1 MELAVAV
8 PDDMDSSDVQAGM
21 QGAMVTNSSNVGG
34 MSNLAAAMQHDD
46 PDLAD
51 EYVGPAMATRP
62 CATAGADL
70 CVAVLC
76 VAVLCARVTSITA
89 DPASITAV
97 TQAETELDIVDE
109 DTEEKSNDKVFTLV
123 IVLVVLVSI
132 VAIIA
137 SVVVFWYLPKKHR
150 ETAVR
155 QAVVDEHKARVDIA
169 AAHHQQ
175 PAVVGLPPMSP
186 GHHGMPMHPQPGYP
200 MGGQPGYPMGG
211 QPGYPMGGQPGY
223 PMGRQPLGAQPGY
236 TMPHHPQAV
245 HQLPPVQVHGAS
257 ASMSRRVV
265 DLPPI
270 RPQPMQ

>member
-223 PMGRQPLGAQPGY
+223 PMGGHPMGGQPGY

>member
-1 MELAVAV
+1 M
-8 PDDMDSSDVQAGM
+8 
-21 QGAMVTNSSNVGG
+21 
-34 MSNLAAAMQHDD
+34 
-46 PDLAD
+46 
-51 EYVGPAMATRP
+51 
-62 CATAGADL
+62 
-70 CVAVLC
+70 CVCTLC

-89 DPASITAV
+89 DPASITAI

-109 DTEEKSNDKVFTLV
+109 DTEESSNDNVFTLV

-200 MGGQPGYPMGG
+200 MGGQPGYPMG
-211 QPGYPMGGQPGY
+211 
-223 PMGRQPLGAQPGY
+223 RQPLGAQPGY

-245 HQLPPVQVHGAS
+245 HQLPPVQAHGVS
-257 ASMSRRVV
+257 GSMSRRFV
-265 DLPPI
+265 DLPPV